1 MKFVKCLF
9 LFVIILFLNDLNSL
23 DDKGVSWNSGFWW

>member
-23 DDKGVSWNSGFWW
+23 DDKGVS